1 MGLYPFPQYLVWLIR
16 KSGFPQEN
24 DEDEDNLEAQL
35 EGQTAENPGGQFGN
49 FFIFTAIVLS
59 GWNVSK

>member
-49 FFIFTAIVLS
+49 FLQRMCFFRCHKDFS
-59 GWNVSK
+59 